1 MEGFDFSKEYG
12 IVLEGGGAKGA
23 YQIGVWKA
31 MKELG
36 IKIKGISGVSVGAL
50 NGALICMGDIDK
62 AIKLWES
69 ITYDRVMEVDNQ
81 QMEHLMKRELKQLKL
96 VDLTKTGIRVL
107 ASRGFNVTP
116 LRSMIDEV
124 VDEDGIRNSNIE
136 FYLGTFCLSDMKQ
149 LEICVAEA
157 EPEKLKDYL
166 LASAYFPAFKNEKL
180 HGLSYVDGGVTNNVP
195 IDTLIKNGYK
205 DIIVVR
211 IYGVG
216 VERRVKIPGDVLV
229 TTVAPRVDLGSIL
242 EFDGKKSM
250 RNITIGY
257 YDAMRV
263 FKSLKGKIYYV
274 DAKLN
279 ERECLELFL
288 ECHPSVIMAYHEYYK
303 LDYSKESLYTRG
315 MLETILPLVGDELK
329 LAKDWSYFD
338 LYLALLEL
346 CAKYMHVQKYYI
358 YTEEELTEK
367 IKIKYELRKKKLDS
381 KEIPTFVQL
390 ALGLITIRN

>member
-31 MKELG
+31 MREQG

-62 AIKLWES
+62 AIELWES
-69 ITYDRVMEVDNQ
+69 ITYDRVMEVDNE
-81 QMEHLMKRELKQLKL
+81 QMEHLMKRELKQLNL
-96 VDLTKTGIRVL
+96 VDLTKTGMKVL
-107 ASRGFNVTP
+107 ASRGFKVTP
-116 LRSMIDEV
+116 LKNMIDEFV
-124 VDEDGIRNSNIE
+124 EEDRIRNSDIE
-136 FYLGTFCLSDMKQ
+136 FYLGTFCLSGMKQ
-149 LEICVAEA
+149 LEIHAKEA

-180 HGLSYVDGGVTNNVP
+180 HGLSYVDGGVMNNVP

-211 IYGVG
+211 IYGLG
-216 VERRVKIPGDVLV
+216 IEKRVKIPEDVSV
-229 TTVAPRVDLGSIL
+229 TTIAPRVELGSIL
-242 EFDGKKSM
+242 EFDSKKTG

-274 DAKLN
+274 DSRLK

-288 ECHPSVIMAYHEYYK
+288 ECNKSVAMAYHEYYK
-303 LDYSKESLYTRG
+303 LDYSKEELFTRG
-315 MLETILPLVGDELK
+315 ILETILPLVAEELK
-329 LAKDWSYFD
+329 LTKEWSYFD

-358 YTEEELTEK
+358 YTEEELVDR
-367 IKIKYELRKKKLDS
+367 IKVKYELRKKKHDS
-381 KEIPTFVQL
+381 KEIPAFVQL
-390 ALGLITIRN
+390 ALGFITIR

>member
-31 MKELG
+31 MRELG

-69 ITYDRVMEVDNQ
+69 ITYDRVMEVDNE
-81 QMEHLMKRELKQLKL
+81 QMEHIMKRELKQLKL
-96 VDLTKTGIRVL
+96 VDLTKTGMKVL

-116 LRSMIDEV
+116 LKSMIEEV
-124 VDEDGIRNSNIE
+124 VEEDRIRNSDIE
-136 FYLGTFCLSDMKQ
+136 FYLGTFCISDMKQ
-149 LEICVAEA
+149 LEICAKEA
-157 EPEKLKDYL
+157 EPERLKDYL

-180 HGLSYVDGGVTNNVP
+180 HGLSYVDGGVMNNVP

-211 IYGVG
+211 IYGLG
-216 VERRVKIPGDVLV
+216 IEKRVKIPEDVSV
-229 TTVAPRVDLGSIL
+229 TTIAPRVELGSIL
-242 EFDGKKSM
+242 EFDGKKTG

-274 DAKLN
+274 DSRLN

-288 ECHPSVIMAYHEYYK
+288 ECNKSVAMAYHEYYK
-303 LDYSKESLYTRG
+303 LDYSKEELFTRG
-315 MLETILPLVGDELK
+315 MLEIILPLVAEELK
-329 LAKDWSYFD
+329 LSKEWSYLD

-358 YTEEELTEK
+358 YTEQELMDK
-367 IKIKYELRKKKLDS
+367 IRVKYELRKKRRDS

-390 ALGLITIRN
+390 ALGFITIRE

>member
-31 MKELG
+31 MRELG

-69 ITYDRVMEVDNQ
+69 ITYDRVMEVDNE
-81 QMEHLMKRELKQLKL
+81 QMEHIMKRELKQLKL
-96 VDLTKTGIRVL
+96 VDLTKTGMKVL

-116 LRSMIDEV
+116 LKSMIEEV
-124 VDEDGIRNSNIE
+124 VEEDRIRNSDIE
-136 FYLGTFCLSDMKQ
+136 FYLGTFCISDMKQ
-149 LEICVAEA
+149 LEICAKEA
-157 EPEKLKDYL
+157 EPERLKDYL

-180 HGLSYVDGGVTNNVP
+180 HGLSYVDGGVMNNVP

-211 IYGVG
+211 IYGLG
-216 VERRVKIPGDVLV
+216 IEKRVKIPEDVSV
-229 TTVAPRVDLGSIL
+229 TTIAPRVELGSIL
-242 EFDGKKSM
+242 EFDGKKTG

-274 DAKLN
+274 DSRLN

-288 ECHPSVIMAYHEYYK
+288 ECNKSVAMAYHEYYK
-303 LDYSKESLYTRG
+303 LDYSKEELFTRG
-315 MLETILPLVGDELK
+315 MLEIILPLVAEELK
-329 LAKDWSYFD
+329 LSKEWSYLD

-358 YTEEELTEK
+358 YTEQELVDK
-367 IKIKYELRKKKLDS
+367 IRVKYELRKKRRDS

-390 ALGLITIRN
+390 ALGFITIRE

>member
-1 MEGFDFSKEYG
+1 MEGFDFTKEYG

-31 MKELG
+31 MKEMG

-62 AIKLWES
+62 AVKLWES
-69 ITYDRVMEVDNQ
+69 ITYDRVMEVDNE
-81 QMEHLMKRELKQLKL
+81 QMEHLIKRELKQLKL
-96 VDLTKTGIRVL
+96 VDLTKTGMKVL

-116 LRSMIDEV
+116 LKNMIEEV
-124 VDEDGIRNSNIE
+124 VEEDKIRNSNIE
-136 FYLGTFCLSDMKQ
+136 FYLGTFCISDMKQ
-149 LEICVAEA
+149 LEICAKEA

-180 HGLSYVDGGVTNNVP
+180 HGLSYVDGGVVNNVP

-211 IYGVG
+211 IYGLG
-216 VERRVKIPGDVLV
+216 IEKRVKVPEDVSV
-229 TTVAPRVDLGSIL
+229 TTVAPRVELGSIL
-242 EFDGKKSM
+242 EFDGKKTK

-257 YDAMRV
+257 YDGMRV

-274 DAKLN
+274 DARLK

-288 ECHPSVIMAYHEYYK
+288 DCNQSVAMAYHEYYK
-303 LDYSKESLYTRG
+303 LDYSREELFTRG
-315 MLETILPLVGDELK
+315 MLETILPLIAEELK
-329 LAKDWSYFD
+329 LTKEWTYSD

-358 YTEEELTEK
+358 YTEQDLVDK
-367 IKIKYELRKKKLDS
+367 ITLKYELRKKKRDS
-381 KEIPTFVQL
+381 KEIPIFVQL
-390 ALGLITIRN
+390 ALGFITIR

>member
-31 MKELG
+31 MRELG

-69 ITYDRVMEVDNQ
+69 ITYDRVMEVDNE
-81 QMEHLMKRELKQLKL
+81 QMEHIMKRELKQLKL
-96 VDLTKTGIRVL
+96 VDLTKTGMKVL

-116 LRSMIDEV
+116 LKSMIEEV
-124 VDEDGIRNSNIE
+124 VEEDRIRNSDIE
-136 FYLGTFCLSDMKQ
+136 FYLGTFCISDMKQ
-149 LEICVAEA
+149 LEICAKEA
-157 EPEKLKDYL
+157 EPERLKDYL

-180 HGLSYVDGGVTNNVP
+180 HGLSYVDGGVMNNVP

-211 IYGVG
+211 IYGLG
-216 VERRVKIPGDVLV
+216 IEKRVKIPEDVSV
-229 TTVAPRVDLGSIL
+229 TTIAPRVELGSIL
-242 EFDGKKSM
+242 EFDGKKTG

-274 DAKLN
+274 DSKLN

-288 ECHPSVIMAYHEYYK
+288 ECNKSVAMAYHEYYK
-303 LDYSKESLYTRG
+303 LDYSKEELFTRG
-315 MLETILPLVGDELK
+315 MLEIILPLVAEELK
-329 LAKDWSYFD
+329 LSKEWSYLD

-358 YTEEELTEK
+358 YTEQELVDK
-367 IKIKYELRKKKLDS
+367 IRVKYELRKKRRDS

-390 ALGLITIRN
+390 ALGFITIRE

>member
-31 MKELG
+31 MRELG

-50 NGALICMGDIDK
+50 NGALICMGDIEK
-62 AIKLWES
+62 AIKLWEG
-69 ITYDRVMEVDNQ
+69 ITYDRVMEVDNE
-81 QMEHLMKRELKQLKL
+81 QMEHIMKRELKQLKL
-96 VDLTKTGIRVL
+96 VDLTKTGMKVL

-116 LRSMIDEV
+116 LKSMIEEV
-124 VDEDGIRNSNIE
+124 VEEDKIRNSDIE
-136 FYLGTFCLSDMKQ
+136 FYLGTFCISDMKQ
-149 LEICVAEA
+149 LEICAKEA
-157 EPEKLKDYL
+157 EPERLKDYL

-180 HGLSYVDGGVTNNVP
+180 HGLSYVDGGVMNNVP

-211 IYGVG
+211 IYGIG
-216 VERRVKIPGDVLV
+216 IEKRVKIPEDISV
-229 TTVAPRVDLGSIL
+229 TTIAPRVELGSIL
-242 EFDGKKSM
+242 EFDGKKTG

-274 DAKLN
+274 DSRLN

-288 ECHPSVIMAYHEYYK
+288 ECNKSVAMAYHEYYK
-303 LDYSKESLYTRG
+303 LDYSKEELFTRG
-315 MLETILPLVGDELK
+315 MLEVILPLVAEELK
-329 LAKDWSYFD
+329 LSKEWSYLE

-358 YTEEELTEK
+358 YTEQELVNK
-367 IKIKYELRKKKLDS
+367 IRVKYELRKRRPDS

-390 ALGLITIRN
+390 ALGFITIRE

>member
-31 MKELG
+31 MRELG

-50 NGALICMGDIDK
+50 NGALICMGDIEK
-62 AIKLWES
+62 AIKLWEG
-69 ITYDRVMEVDNQ
+69 ITYDRVMEVDNE
-81 QMEHLMKRELKQLKL
+81 QMEHIMKRELKQLKL
-96 VDLTKTGIRVL
+96 VDLTKTGMKVL

-116 LRSMIDEV
+116 LKSMIEEV
-124 VDEDGIRNSNIE
+124 VEEDKIRNSDIE
-136 FYLGTFCLSDMKQ
+136 FYLGTFCISDMKQ
-149 LEICVAEA
+149 LEICAKEA
-157 EPEKLKDYL
+157 EPERLKDYL

-180 HGLSYVDGGVTNNVP
+180 HGLSYVDGGVMNNVP

-211 IYGVG
+211 IYGIG
-216 VERRVKIPGDVLV
+216 IEKRVKIPEDVSV
-229 TTVAPRVDLGSIL
+229 TTIAPRVELGSIL
-242 EFDGKKSM
+242 EFDGKKTG

-274 DAKLN
+274 DSRLN

-288 ECHPSVIMAYHEYYK
+288 ECNKSVAMAYHEYYK
-303 LDYSKESLYTRG
+303 LDYSKEELFTRG
-315 MLETILPLVGDELK
+315 MLEVILPLVAEELK
-329 LAKDWSYFD
+329 LSKEWSYLE

-358 YTEEELTEK
+358 YTEQELVNK
-367 IKIKYELRKKKLDS
+367 IRVKYELRKRRPDS

-390 ALGLITIRN
+390 ALGFITIRE

>member
-31 MKELG
+31 MRELG

-50 NGALICMGDIDK
+50 NGALICMGDFDK

-69 ITYDRVMEVDNQ
+69 ITYDRVMEVDNE
-81 QMEHLMKRELKQLKL
+81 QMEHLIKRELKQLKL
-96 VDLTKTGIRVL
+96 VDLTKTGMRVL
-107 ASRGFNVTP
+107 ASRGFKVAP
-116 LRSMIDEV
+116 LKSMIEEV
-124 VDEDGIRNSNIE
+124 VDENKIRESNIE
-136 FYLGTFCLSDMKQ
+136 FYLGTFCISDMKQ
-149 LEICVAEA
+149 LEICAAEA

-180 HGLSYVDGGVTNNVP
+180 HGLSYVDGGVMNNVP

-211 IYGVG
+211 IYGIG
-216 VERRVKIPGDVLV
+216 VEKRVKIPEDVRV

-242 EFDGKKSM
+242 EFDGKKTQ

-257 YDAMRV
+257 FDAMRV
-263 FKSLKGKIYYV
+263 FKFLKGKIYYV
-274 DAKLN
+274 DAMLN
-279 ERECLELFL
+279 ERDCLELFL
-288 ECHPSVIMAYHEYYK
+288 ECHPSVTMAYHEYYK
-303 LDYSKESLYTRG
+303 LDYSNEALYTRD
-315 MLETILPLVGDELK
+315 MLETILPLIAEELK

-358 YTEEELTEK
+358 YTEQELVNK
-367 IKIKYELRKKKLDS
+367 IKIKYELRKKRHDS
-381 KEIPTFVQL
+381 KEIPPFVQL
-390 ALGLITIRN
+390 ALGFITIQ

>member
-50 NGALICMGDIDK
+50 NGALICMGDVDK
-62 AIKLWES
+62 AVRLWES
-69 ITYDRVMEVDNQ
+69 ITYDKIMEVDNE

-96 VDLTKTGIRVL
+96 ADLTKTGMKIL
-107 ASRGFNVTP
+107 ASRGFKINP
-116 LRSMIDEV
+116 LKNMIEEV
-124 VDEDGIRNSNIE
+124 VEEEKIRNSNIE
-136 FYLGTFCLSDMKQ
+136 FYLGTFCISDMKQ
-149 LEICVAEA
+149 LEICAKEA

-180 HGLSYVDGGVTNNVP
+180 HGLSYVDGGVMNNVP

-211 IYGVG
+211 IYGLG
-216 VERRVKIPGDVLV
+216 IEKRVKVPEDVRV
-229 TTVAPRVDLGSIL
+229 ITIAPRVELGSIL
-242 EFDGKKSM
+242 EFDGKKAQ
-250 RNITIGY
+250 RNIIIGY

-263 FKSLKGKIYYV
+263 FKALKGKIYYV
-274 DAKLN
+274 DSNLK

-288 ECHPSVIMAYHEYYK
+288 ECHPNVMMAYHEYYK

-315 MLETILPLVGDELK
+315 MLEVILPLVAEELK
-329 LAKDWSYFD
+329 LARDWSYFD

-358 YTEEELTEK
+358 YTEQELVEK
-367 IKIKYELRKKKLDS
+367 IRTKYELRKKNHDS
-381 KEIPTFVQL
+381 KEIPSFVQL
-390 ALGLITIRN
+390 ALGFITIHG